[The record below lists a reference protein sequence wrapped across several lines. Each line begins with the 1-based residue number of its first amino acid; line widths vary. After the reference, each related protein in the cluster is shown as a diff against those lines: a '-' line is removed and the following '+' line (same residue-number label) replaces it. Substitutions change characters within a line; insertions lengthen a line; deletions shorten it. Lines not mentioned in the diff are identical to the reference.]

1 MVLGNTKNLEHM
13 PLKANKTHLGEENLL
28 LEDIGQ
34 EEVLPDVDNIVLV
47 AEPDLDGDSVSL
59 YLSECKQTPLLTA
72 GEEKLLGSQVESGKY
87 LAKLEQEWID
97 RHGSQPA
104 AMDVLWQLLSR
115 FCQAQLLFEGLCQY
129 LKLSLDSGIAVLVTH
144 PQLRSAIDGQIDP
157 KLCSDLAQK
166 TGLSEEKVAA
176 GLIEL
181 SLNSRL
187 IPWHVL
193 NEVWQGGSMP
203 ELEKKMKTLNFRQ
216 GIKKYS
222 SEVRLH
228 FEQLKEIAGKAAD
241 HLVQANLRL
250 VVSVARKYTAR
261 GMSLQDLIQEGNIG
275 LMRAVGKFDHR
286 RGYKFSTYATWWIR
300 QAITRAIAEQSRTV
314 RLPVHMV
321 EATRALS
328 RARQK
333 LWREYGREP
342 TRAELI
348 SEMHVSPGKLDMLL
362 KVMQG
367 DMISLETPI
376 GEEGSILGDF
386 IEDKASPKPEEQAV
400 GKLLGEQLKKAM
412 ESLSARERRVIE
424 TRFGLGN
431 ERSKTL
437 EDVGLEFGLT
447 KERIRQIEKEALAK
461 LRHRSRSRGLADYLA

>member
-1 MVLGNTKNLEHM
+1 MVLSKTKNIENTPAEVEKLNPEDEVHM
-13 PLKANKTHLGEENLL
+13 
-28 LEDIGQ
+28 LEDIQ
-34 EEVLPDVDNIVLV
+34 EEQLTDVVAPVLV
-47 AEPDLDGDSVSL
+47 SEPDLDADSVSL
-59 YLSECKQTPLLTA
+59 YLAECKQTPLLSA
-72 GEEKLLGSQVESGKY
+72 EEEKILGGQVECGKY
-87 LAKLEQEWID
+87 LARLEQEWFD
-97 RHGSQPA
+97 KQGKQPA
-104 AMDVLWQLLSR
+104 ANDTLCQLLDN
-115 FCQAQLLFEGLCQY
+115 FCQTQLLFEELCDY
-129 LKLSLDSGIAVLVTH
+129 LKLSPDSGIAVVITN
-144 PQLRSAIDGQIDP
+144 PILRFAIDGQIDP
-157 KLCSDLAQK
+157 RLCSSLAQK
-166 TGLSEEKVAA
+166 TGLNEEETIR
-176 GLIEL
+176 GLIQISL
-181 SLNSRL
+181 SSRL

-193 NEVWQGGSMP
+193 NEVWQGGSVT
-203 ELEKKMKTLNFRQ
+203 ELAQKIRTSHFGQ
-216 GIKKYS
+216 GIKKYG
-222 SEVRLH
+222 SEVRLYL
-228 FEQLKEIAGKAAD
+228 EQVKDIASKAAD

-250 VVSVARKYTAR
+250 VVSVARKYTAK
-261 GMSLQDLIQEGNIG
+261 GLSLQDLIQEGNIG

-328 RARQK
+328 KVRQR

-342 TRAELI
+342 SKAELI
-348 SEMHVSPGKLDMLL
+348 SEMGVSPGKLDMLL
-362 KVMQG
+362 KVTQG

-386 IEDKASPKPEEQAV
+386 IEDKASPKPEEHAIR
-400 GKLLGEQLKKAM
+400 KLLGEQLRKAM

-424 TRFGLGN
+424 TRFGLGD

-461 LRHRSRSRGLADYLA
+461 LRHRSRSRGLADYLS